1 MIAVTIVGTQDLE
14 LENLVRQAGMQVAH
28 MDLSELST
36 LSAPVARQPDVVL
49 LDVRDADRF
58 PAAISALRRQH
69 PETGIVMT
77 QNPFWAETAGAGLRF
92 YFMPEDDT
100 SRVFVYD
107 AKVN

>member
-1 MIAVTIVGTQDLE
+1 MRHLTAQGLWT
-14 LENLVRQAGMQVAH
+14 
-28 MDLSELST
+28 
-36 LSAPVARQPDVVL
+36 
-49 LDVRDADRF
+49 
-58 PAAISALRRQH
+58 
-69 PETGIVMT
+69 ETGIVMT